1 MAFSATLKRQSLMGN
16 VRVEVWEL
24 DFASVTTGTFSAG
37 LGTIDHVS
45 FNNGTSEAQGL
56 VTKSGSAITVASV
69 TSNDVG
75 TIMVVGL

>member
-1 MAFSATLKRQSLMGN
+1 MGN
-16 VRVEVWEL
+16 LRVEIWEL

-45 FNNGTSEAQGL
+45 FNNGTTEAQGL
-56 VTKSGSAITVASV
+56 VTKSGSAITVAGV
-69 TSNDVG
+69 TSDDVG